1 MKLTQ
6 AACLLLID
14 EPAGLCRTLQASRGR
29 RSLPQSISS
38 EYSDTVLLKLRVVT
52 QTKGSPAP
60 EGVLSSSSESRNTLL
75 CTGTLREPT
84 TCSVFRSEDVW
95 TAGRTV
101 VRFGSDV
108 HVPLRLICNLVL
120 TFGTQRSNNSEVV
133 SAPIINSQNP
143 VGDEYV
149 FEEERQKQVLSL
161 NLCLKKSVLWRQLIY
176 SF

>member
-1 MKLTQ
+1 M
-6 AACLLLID
+6 
-14 EPAGLCRTLQASRGR
+14 
-29 RSLPQSISS
+29 
-38 EYSDTVLLKLRVVT
+38 LLKLRVVT

-95 TAGRTV
+95 TAGLW
-101 VRFGSDV
+101 FGSDV

-143 VGDEYV
+143 AGDEYV

-161 NLCLKKSVLWRQLIY
+161 NLCLKKSVLWRQLIH

>member
-1 MKLTQ
+1 MNLQ
-6 AACLLLID
+6 D
-14 EPAGLCRTLQASRGR
+14 SAGLCRPRGGH

-95 TAGRTV
+95 TAGLW
-101 VRFGSDV
+101 FGSDV

-143 VGDEYV
+143 AGDEYV

>member
-95 TAGRTV
+95 TAGLW
-101 VRFGSDV
+101 FGSDV

-143 VGDEYV
+143 AGDEYV

-161 NLCLKKSVLWRQLIY
+161 NLCLKKSVLWRQLIH

>member
-6 AACLLLID
+6 AACLLLTD

-52 QTKGSPAP
+52 QTKCSPAP

-95 TAGRTV
+95 TAGLW
-101 VRFGSDV
+101 FGSDV
-108 HVPLRLICNLVL
+108 HVPLRLTCNLVL
-120 TFGTQRSNNSEVV
+120 TFGTQRSNNPEVV

-161 NLCLKKSVLWRQLIY
+161 NLCLKKSVLWRQLIH

>member
-6 AACLLLID
+6 AACLLLTD

-52 QTKGSPAP
+52 QTKCSPAP

-95 TAGRTV
+95 TAGLW
-101 VRFGSDV
+101 FGSDV

>member
-52 QTKGSPAP
+52 QTKCSPAP

-84 TCSVFRSEDVW
+84 TCAVFRSEDVW
-95 TAGRTV
+95 TAGLW
-101 VRFGSDV
+101 FGSDV

-120 TFGTQRSNNSEVV
+120 TFGTQRSNNPEVV

>member
-6 AACLLLID
+6 AACLLLTD
-14 EPAGLCRTLQASRGR
+14 EPAGLCRTLQASGGR

-95 TAGRTV
+95 TAGLW
-101 VRFGSDV
+101 FGSDV

-120 TFGTQRSNNSEVV
+120 TFGTQRSNNPEVV

-161 NLCLKKSVLWRQLIY
+161 NLCLKKSVLWRQLIH

>member
-95 TAGRTV
+95 TAGLW
-101 VRFGSDV
+101 FGSDV

-120 TFGTQRSNNSEVV
+120 TFGTQRSNNPEVV

-143 VGDEYV
+143 AGDEYV

>member
-14 EPAGLCRTLQASRGR
+14 EPAGLCRPLQASRGR

-52 QTKGSPAP
+52 QTKCSPAP

-95 TAGRTV
+95 TTGLW
-101 VRFGSDV
+101 FGSDV